1 MKEEIQKAI
10 ELLTNNGYQVT
21 IKVDLEL
28 IRKQIK
34 YKNTLNEKLN
44 EIVDL
49 FDLKN
54 RERYNKAVCIRHYFS
69 YFVRENFKL
78 TLQDIG
84 KLIGKDHAT
93 IIYSIRKHHEF
104 SRYKDYKESIK
115 DIKVTMINLKNSLA
129 NG

>member
-1 MKEEIQKAI
+1 MFNEQK
-10 ELLTNNGYQVT
+10 
-21 IKVDLEL
+21 
-28 IRKQIK
+28 
-34 YKNTLNEKLN
+34 
-44 EIVDL
+44 
-49 FDLKN
+49 
-54 RERYNKAVCIRHYFS
+54 
-69 YFVRENFKL
+69 NFKL